1 MNIEQFSLK
10 DLYDVVIKC
19 TYPMEVNGR
28 KFEPGEVIAKFDEIQ
43 ISNFQ
48 EIKSSIAARGGF
60 DNRAR
65 VYWDSTKEVQ
75 LAFTQGVFSKT
86 QFALL
91 VGAKVIY
98 CAEDD
103 KIEISQRDELETDKE
118 GILTLKR
125 IPAGKI
131 FFYDADSGAQIEQ
144 ACYEKVEENQYKFC
158 DAYKMIVADYTFYYN
173 ANSSV
178 VKIGRQLTNG
188 FLSLEAR
195 TKVKLDGTGNIKT
208 GIIKIPKLK
217 LMSELSMRLGEQSS
231 PITGTFMATAIPV
244 GERGNTEIMDII
256 FLEDDIDIDR

>member
-1 MNIEQFSLK
+1 MSSEQFSFK
-10 DLYDVVIKC
+10 ELYDVVIKC

-28 KFEPGEVIAKFDEIQ
+28 KFKPGEVIAKFDEIQ

-48 EIKSSIAARGGF
+48 EIRTSVAARGGF

-65 VYWDSTKEVQ
+65 VYWDSTREVQ
-75 LAFTQGVFSKT
+75 VIFTQGIFSKT

-91 VGAKVIY
+91 VGAKTIY

-103 KIEISQRDELETDKE
+103 KVEISQRDESETKDNY
-118 GILTLKR
+118 IFTLSR
-125 IPAGKI
+125 EPAGEI
-131 FFYDADSGAQIEQ
+131 FFYEADTGEPIE
-144 ACYEKVEENQYKFC
+144 YVEKISNTEYKF
-158 DAYKMIVADYTFYYN
+158 AKQWQPIVADYTFYYN
-173 ANSSV
+173 TNSSV

-195 TKVKLDGTGNIKT
+195 TKVKFDETGNIKT
-208 GIIKIPKLK
+208 GIIKIPKMK

-244 GERGNTEIMDII
+244 GERGNTEVMDII
-256 FLEDDIDIDR
+256 FLNEDIDIDK